1 MFVWRMADLLIRK
14 PDDWHIHLRDGA
26 ALKLTVPQAARQFGR
41 VIAMPN
47 LRPPVDSIEAARDY
61 RTRILDALP
70 SEYRNRFH
78 PITPLYLT
86 DRITPSVIEE
96 AVKTD
101 YIKAVKLYPAGATTN
116 SESGVADLA
125 PFYDVFEMMQKH
137 RMPLLIHGEVTDV
150 QVDVF
155 DRERVFVERQL
166 HPLRERFPE
175 LPMVLEHVS
184 SKEGVRFVEIHERH
198 TAATITVH
206 HMLLT
211 RNDIFQGGLQPHH
224 FCLPVVKT
232 EEDRQA
238 VRAAAFS
245 GKPCFFAGTDSAP
258 HARHKK
264 ESACGSAGIYTA
276 HAAVELYAEIFDEE
290 GIMDHLEAF
299 LSEYGARFY
308 GLELGQEKVRLVRTP
323 WTVPDSYDMGGDE
336 LIPFRAGRSV
346 SFRLEE
352 DR

>member
-61 RTRILDALP
+61 RTRILDAVP

-86 DRITPSVIEE
+86 DRITASVIEE
-96 AVKTD
+96 AVKID

-125 PFYDVFEMMQKH
+125 PFYAVFEAMQKH

-290 GIMDHLEAF
+290 GMLDRLEAF

-308 GLELGQEKVRLVRTP
+308 GLEPGQEKVRLVRTP